1 MHTLTFFYHLN
12 VFENDLFSVNG
23 KSLRRSE
30 FAMLLRKKLV
40 QVGDF
45 MDISQVPPKLMTLAK
60 LNEKYNMNLDFLSFH
75 RLKKGI
81 AMASNKLNYKIYN
94 EDLSDIPL
102 PRMPLILKLSCLTNK
117 GSSIF

>member
-1 MHTLTFFYHLN
+1 
-12 VFENDLFSVNG
+12 
-23 KSLRRSE
+23 
-30 FAMLLRKKLV
+30 
-40 QVGDF
+40 